1 MIPILKVKLII
12 FAENFSG
19 NFILVKMA
27 LLSWAR
33 SKLKT
38 DLKLKIIVNQLLDSN
53 SHSIVK
59 IKQILRIIFKL
70 SCHEHAILLKN
81 RLDQNSTKRK
91 VQRKPI
97 KF

>member
-1 MIPILKVKLII
+1 MISIIKVKLII

-38 DLKLKIIVNQLLDSN
+38 DLKLNIIVNQLRDSK
-53 SHSIVK
+53 VK
-59 IKQILRIIFKL
+59 IKQVLRIFFKL
-70 SCHEHAILLKN
+70 SCHKHAIPLKN

-97 KF
+97 KV